1 MSLIGN
7 VLKSLAKSV
16 LMLLGL
22 AAASAADTAIHKKI
36 FGSGVH
42 PSDLALLTTSNE
54 EMNGN
59 MKIVR
64 SLEKSGL
71 LIKSLCQIIKNESK
85 EEKRGFLSMLFD
97 KVGAS
102 LLRNL
107 STCKGAI
114 AMSQGRCTITR

>member
-22 AAASAADTAIHKKI
+22 AAASATDTAIHKKI

-114 AMSQGRCTITR
+114 AMSQGRCAITR